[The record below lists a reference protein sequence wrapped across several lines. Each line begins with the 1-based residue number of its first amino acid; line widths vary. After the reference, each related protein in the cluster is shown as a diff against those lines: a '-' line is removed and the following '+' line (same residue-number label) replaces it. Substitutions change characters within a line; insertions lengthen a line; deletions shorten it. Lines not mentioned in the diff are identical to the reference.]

1 MTEFQTFLMRRF
13 AALLAAMLAAGSVF
27 AQPSLAWQHAQTGI
41 EFVWVAGGC
50 FSMGAEKSG
59 GVDRHGAP
67 RAPRADEV
75 PKHQAC
81 IDGFWM
87 GKYEVTREQWQ
98 RVMAANQPP
107 DPGMARKPAIGVA
120 WEDAQVFLQRV
131 NANAMPGQALLR
143 LPTEAEWEFACLP
156 GEPAGDMDD
165 AHGPRKLA
173 LVQTAWYRE
182 PRRENPQ
189 TRHVGELA
197 ANPLGLHDM
206 LGNVWEW
213 TQDVYL
219 PDGYLQHAA
228 RNPKVV
234 SGSDRH
240 VLRGGS
246 YKSDI
251 TQARCGTRA
260 YGVPNDRLPSV
271 GLRLVRDADPGR

>member
-1 MTEFQTFLMRRF
+1 MTELQTSLMRRV
-13 AALLAAMLAAGSVF
+13 AAMLATMLAAGSVF
-27 AQPSLAWQHAQTGI
+27 AQPALAWQHAQTGI

-50 FSMGAEKSG
+50 FAMGAEKSG

-75 PKHQAC
+75 PKHQVC
-81 IDGFWM
+81 IDGFWL
-87 GKYEVTREQWQ
+87 GKYEVTREQWR
-98 RVMAANQPP
+98 RVMTANQAP
-107 DPGMARKPAIGVA
+107 DAGIARAPAIGVA
-120 WEDAQVFLQRV
+120 WEDAQVFLQRINV
-131 NANAMPGQALLR
+131 NAIPGQALLR

-156 GEPAGDMDD
+156 GEPVGDIDD
-165 AHGPRKLA
+165 AHGPRKQA

-189 TRHVGELA
+189 TRNVGELA

-271 GLRLVRDADPGR
+271 GLRLVRDADPAR